1 MDVTPPS
8 FRLETEEE
16 AAARAEADAL
26 FGEELI
32 HSVPRAHCG
41 QCGRFVREASVRKL
55 PAYRW
60 EDEDVWRGTCSEH
73 GEDVDV
79 VWPEG

>member
-1 MDVTPPS
+1 MKGRHTCARCGRTRYAD
-8 FRLETEEE
+8 RLREI
-16 AAARAEADAL
+16 A
-26 FGEELI
+26 
-32 HSVPRAHCG
+32 
-41 QCGRFVREASVRKL
+41 GRFVREASVRKL